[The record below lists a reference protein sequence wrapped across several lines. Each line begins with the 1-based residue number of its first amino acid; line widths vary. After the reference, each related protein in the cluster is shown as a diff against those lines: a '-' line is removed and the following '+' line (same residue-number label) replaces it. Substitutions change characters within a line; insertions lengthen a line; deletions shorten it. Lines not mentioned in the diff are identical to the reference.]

1 LENLNIKVSSAPYI
15 KSDNSLNKIMI
26 DFIIALMPA
35 FLAGVYFYKGKAIT
49 IVAVTIISSILA
61 EGLWNKYVKKCEF
74 LTDYSPIVQGLILGL
89 ILPTF
94 VPLWI
99 PVIASVFSIIVVKQ
113 FFGGFAQNFMNAQA
127 VTKAFLITSWAGVM
141 SKQVLDSTS
150 AATEVVE
157 TNVSL
162 FSQLLGQGSG
172 GNIGELSIL
181 AICLGGLYLALRG
194 RISLR
199 GPIAFILGGMLINN
213 LLDKELLLS
222 GAFFFAAVFMTTDY
236 GTTPVTKGGQY
247 IFGFIAGA
255 LASTIVNLG
264 YNSEGPYYAI
274 IILNI
279 FTPIIDFIFTKKVKA
294 KKVV

>member
-1 LENLNIKVSSAPYI
+1 MENLNVKVSSAPYV
-15 KSDNSLNKIMI
+15 KSGNGLNKIMI
-26 DFIIALMPA
+26 DFIIALIPA
-35 FLAGVYFYKGKAIT
+35 LIAGIYFYKEKAVIIVTVT
-49 IVAVTIISSILA
+49 IVSSVLT
-61 EGLWNKYVKKCEF
+61 EGLWNKYVKKVNF

-89 ILPTF
+89 IMPTF

-141 SKQVLDSTS
+141 SKPVVDATS
-150 AATEVVE
+150 ASTEMVE
-157 TNVSL
+157 VSTSL
-162 FSQLLGQGSG
+162 FSQILGQGTG

-181 AICLGGLYLALRG
+181 ALGIGGLYLALRG

-213 LLDKELLLS
+213 LLDKDLLLS
-222 GAFFFAAVFMTTDY
+222 GAFFIAAVFMTTDY

-255 LASTIVNLG
+255 LGSTIVNLG

-279 FTPIIDFIFTKKVKA
+279 FAPIIDFIFTKKVKA